1 MSMCPPT
8 PPRATTPW
16 SDTGLPETSPHK
28 ASGSST
34 KATQLSLP
42 AAPIF
47 GSKGPSRVLTLRHPP
62 PCQPRWRLRRPGSRL
77 QQPHLQPSHPNRL
90 LPPMWLPSRL
100 PPNRRQRPPPPNPRA
115 VQSATQ
121 SCPGAALPPAPRQ
134 GGMPAERL
142 FEPARTETIS
152 AAGRWWPRALAQL
165 LVCGSFS
172 SLPAFAQG
180 LSLGGVSE
188 DRPIEISADSGI
200 EWQQDAQVYIA
211 HGNAMAKRGATEVH
225 ADTLT
230 AHYRRSKGAGGETE
244 IYRLNA
250 DGHVTI
256 KGERQTVVGDQAV
269 YDVDQQIG
277 VVTGKALRM
286 TTATD
291 VVTARDSLEWY
302 DQKQIAV
309 ARGDAVAV
317 REAKRIRADVL
328 TAHLTKDKPKPGE
341 SGSDAKPARAAPVT
355 ANAKAGSAAGLPAA
369 GDESSRI
376 SRVDAQ
382 GNVLVSTATDIG
394 RGDYGVYNADTGIV
408 TLLGNVTVTRGPNAI
423 RGQYAVVD
431 LNNNISRMMTV
442 PATPGTAAPRVEG
455 LFVRQDNGSTSSVP
469 LANTASGSAPGSV
482 QKP

>member
-1 MSMCPPT
+1 
-8 PPRATTPW
+8 
-16 SDTGLPETSPHK
+16 
-28 ASGSST
+28 
-34 KATQLSLP
+34 
-42 AAPIF
+42 
-47 GSKGPSRVLTLRHPP
+47 
-62 PCQPRWRLRRPGSRL
+62 
-77 QQPHLQPSHPNRL
+77 
-90 LPPMWLPSRL
+90 
-100 PPNRRQRPPPPNPRA
+100 
-115 VQSATQ
+115 
-121 SCPGAALPPAPRQ
+121 
-134 GGMPAERL
+134 MPAERL

-152 AAGRWWPRALAQL
+152 AAGRWWRRALGLL
-165 LVCGSFS
+165 LVCGLFS

-211 HGNAMAKRGATEVH
+211 RGNAMAKRGATEVH

-230 AHYRRSKGAGGETE
+230 AHYRPSKGAGGETE

-277 VVTGKALRM
+277 VVTGKALKM

-328 TAHLTKDKPKPGE
+328 TAHLTKDKPKSGE
-341 SGSDAKPARAAPVT
+341 SGSAAKPARAAPVT

-423 RGQYAVVD
+423 RGEYAVVD
-431 LNNNISRMMTV
+431 LNNNISRMMPA

-455 LFVRQDNGSTSSVP
+455 LFVRQDNGSTSSAPV
-469 LANTASGSAPGSV
+469 ANTTSTPGNV
-482 QKP
+482 KKP